1 MSANARHQAAVARA
15 ATVHSVRPVDV
26 TTLPAITSRRADTAR
41 EVARRRMDDAT
52 AERTE
57 ADAELSRQRAT
68 WATTERK
75 IQTAERAVDEATARI
90 AQLTEAADQAAVTL
104 EELDVQRQATSDAL
118 RDATSRAD
126 ELDSF
131 ATDVDD
137 TVTALLEEGVTP
149 QERAALSARL
159 DELSA
164 TASSCT
170 VGAAA
175 LGSVAAALS
184 NWAHALA
191 DDTAPID
198 PTAEALLD
206 QLLEHEERWERHASG
221 DLMGDP
227 AVLAARAKLE
237 QARTDLVEL
246 ESRASV
252 GAAGNRAK
260 QAIEA
265 AHRQRTAIESRG
277 SKADPAEL
285 QAAIEAE
292 TAALRHVG
300 FDSMLDYRI
309 TLSTGGGGALEEAQ
323 RATVRARIEQLESEL
338 EQTLRDTPALHDTLR
353 SRLDAVREEID
364 TWLGVAPT
372 ADRVADRV
380 AALRGR
386 LAEPADVATARG
398 QLAQDRRTLRADA
411 TARVG
416 ELAEMDSE
424 RAEVEERR
432 SAHLTEAERADDDR
446 RRAETTLTDA
456 RDRLDALGVVLQ
468 QLSERSEQ
476 AADELDR
483 ATAGYGALTGRR
495 YLDEDVHELRDA
507 MLAEV
512 TERCSSEHV
521 DGVVIDDPLG
531 DLDDADARAVLDE
544 LCARTWPLPI
554 LFVSSRGKLLAH
566 LRRRGDAVTPVDG
579 RRRATGRRWFRR
591 SDELESIA
599 G

>member
-1 MSANARHQAAVARA
+1 
-15 ATVHSVRPVDV
+15 
-26 TTLPAITSRRADTAR
+26 
-41 EVARRRMDDAT
+41 MDDAI
-52 AERTE
+52 AERTK

-75 IQTAERAVDEATARI
+75 IQTAERAVDEASARI
-90 AQLTEAADQAAVTL
+90 AQLTEAADQVAVTL
-104 EELDVQRQATSDAL
+104 EELDVQRQATTDAL

-137 TVTALLEEGVTP
+137 TVTALLEQRVTPP

-198 PTAEALLD
+198 PTAEALLS
-206 QLLEHEERWERHASG
+206 QLIQHEEDWERHAFG

-227 AVLAARAKLE
+227 EVVAARSTLE

-246 ESRASV
+246 DSRALV

-265 AHRQRTAIESRG
+265 AHRRRTAIESQG
-277 SKADPAEL
+277 GDADPAEL

-292 TAALRHVG
+292 ATALRHVG
-300 FDSMLDYRI
+300 FDSMLDYRV
-309 TLSTGGGGALEEAQ
+309 TLSIGGSGALEQAQ
-323 RATVRARIEQLESEL
+323 RATVLARIEQLESEL
-338 EQTLRDTPALHDTLR
+338 EQTLRDTTALHATLR
-353 SRLDAVREEID
+353 SDLDAVREEVD
-364 TWLGVAPT
+364 AWVGGAPT
-372 ADRVADRV
+372 ADRV
-380 AALRGR
+380 AALRGS
-386 LAEPADVATARG
+386 LVEPAEVATARE
-398 QLAQDRRTLRADA
+398 QLAQDRATLRADA
-411 TARVG
+411 AAITG
-416 ELAEMDSE
+416 DLATLDSE
-424 RAEVEERR
+424 RAEVEGRR
-432 SAHLTEAERADDDR
+432 SALFTKAGRADDDLD
-446 RRAETTLTDA
+446 RAETTLADSQA
-456 RDRLDALGVVLQ
+456 RLADLGVVLE
-468 QLSERSEQ
+468 QLRERSER
-476 AADELDR
+476 AVDESDH
-483 ATAGYGALTGRR
+483 ATAEYDALTGRR
-495 YLDEDVHELRDA
+495 YLDDDVDELRDGL
-507 MLAEV
+507 LAEV
-512 TERCSSEHV
+512 TERCSSE
-521 DGVVIDDPLG
+521 DASGVVIDDPLG
-531 DLDDADARAVLDE
+531 GLDDADARAVLDE

-554 LFVSSRGKLLAH
+554 VFISSRGKLLAQ
-566 LRRRGDAVTPVDG
+566 LRRKGDAVTPVDG